1 ANTMESQKVLM
12 LMMYTTLFCF
22 MATFSSQHT
31 VTITLNQSLQFNDTL
46 VSLDG
51 TFEAGFFNFENSRHQ
66 YFGIWY
72 KRISAR
78 TVVWVANRDVPVQNS
93 TAVLKLTDQGNIV
106 ILDGSR
112 GRVWSSN
119 LSRIAGKPVMQLLKT
134 GNLVV
139 KDGEGTKN
147 ILWQSFD
154 YPGNTFL
161 PGMKLKSNLV
171 TGPYNYLTS
180 WRDTEDPA
188 QGEFSYRID
197 IRGMPQLVTA
207 KGATIWYRAGSWNG
221 YLFTGVSWQRMH
233 RFLNFSFEST
243 DKEVSYEYETWNSS
257 ILTRTVLNPMGSSER
272 FLWSDETQ
280 SWLTIATRPVDECE
294 YYAVC
299 GVNSNCNINDFPIC
313 KCLQGFIPKFQAK
326 WDSSDWSGGCVRRIK
341 LSCHGGDGFVKYS
354 GMKLPDTSSSWFN
367 KSLSLE
373 ECKTLCLRNCS
384 CTAYANLDIRDGGS
398 GCLLWFDNIVDMRNH
413 TDRGQEIYIRL
424 DISELCI
431 FCSNSI
437 ACIISL
443 ILQKYIICYVG
454 SDRNEWNGI
463 LLSSII
469 ECFLFHFIQNAV
481 FSFSNLEYEMGNQ
494 RRNKNMNRKKLA
506 GILAGLI
513 AFVIGLT
520 ILVWATSSFI
530 KRMNL
535 GKPEIIKKLIHWKHM
550 KETEENDIQ
559 TIFDFST
566 IDIATNHFSDR
577 NKLGEGGFGPVYK
590 GILEDGQ
597 EIAVKRLSKTS
608 RQGTEEFKNEVK
620 LMATLQHRNLIQC
633 EVNY

>member
-1 ANTMESQKVLM
+1 MEIMLVTRANTMESQKVLM

-481 FSFSNLEYEMGNQ
+481 FSFSNLEYEMGSFFCLLVLLITFHSFTQ
-494 RRNKNMNRKKLA
+494 YLNKR
-506 GILAGLI
+506 II
-513 AFVIGLT
+513 
-520 ILVWATSSFI
+520 ILVHSTNFLHSRIKFGFVRSWNNHLPYYLLSS
-530 KRMNL
+530 
-535 GKPEIIKKLIHWKHM
+535 
-550 KETEENDIQ
+550 
-559 TIFDFST
+559 
-566 IDIATNHFSDR
+566 
-577 NKLGEGGFGPVYK
+577 V
-590 GILEDGQ
+590 
-597 EIAVKRLSKTS
+597 
-608 RQGTEEFKNEVK
+608 
-620 LMATLQHRNLIQC
+620 
-633 EVNY
+633 